1 MTSLKERLIEQ
12 IRAGGPI
19 PFEQFQAGAL
29 YDPEGG
35 FFTSKSLRSVKSGD
49 FLTSPEVSP
58 LFGETLAR
66 FVDRELATFG
76 AGTPNVSSP
85 GGRRG
90 KWPSEARSEGAAPA
104 AAGGGGRAKRGRRGH
119 GRGRPLVTTPCK
131 RI

>member
-1 MTSLKERLIEQ
+1 MTSLKEKLIVQ

-19 PFEQFQAGAL
+19 PFEEFMTAAL

-66 FVDRELATFG
+66 FVDQELAGLVPPASG
-76 AGTPNVSSP
+76 ASV
-85 GGRRG
+85 GG
-90 KWPSEARSEGAAPA
+90 KVPQPEQSEGWS
-104 AAGGGGRAKRGRRGH
+104 RGAF
-119 GRGRPLVTTPCK
+119 LVG
-131 RI
+131 